1 MDNLEFDKIRKRVE
15 RKKIIYALMSKIE
28 DYEFKIIEYGRT
40 IDQIKIELEKAQKQL
55 EDYNNMCD
63 Q

>member
-28 DYEFKIIEYGRT
+28 DYEFKIIEYGRA

-55 EDYNNMCD
+55 EDYNNMYD